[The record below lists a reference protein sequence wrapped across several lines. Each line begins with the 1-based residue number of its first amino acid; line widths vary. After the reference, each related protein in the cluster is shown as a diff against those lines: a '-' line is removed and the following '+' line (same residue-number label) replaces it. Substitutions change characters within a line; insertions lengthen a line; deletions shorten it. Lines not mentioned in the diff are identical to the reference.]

1 MALELRSDPCA
12 VACLLADTHCSG
24 FEELYLTS
32 KSSNLGL
39 KKSSILDK
47 VPEILENLTMTALTC
62 NLFLVGRIKSALFW
76 SGHLTNIY

>member
-1 MALELRSDPCA
+1 MARELRSGPYA

-32 KSSNLGL
+32 KSSNFGL

-47 VPEILENLTMTALTC
+47 IPEILENSTMTALTC
-62 NLFLVGRIKSALFW
+62 NLFLVNRIKPALFW
-76 SGHLTNIY
+76 SGNLTNVY

>member
-1 MALELRSDPCA
+1 M
-12 VACLLADTHCSG
+12 ACLLAGTHCSG

-47 VPEILENLTMTALTC
+47 VPEILENSTMTALTC
-62 NLFLVGRIKSALFW
+62 NLFVVGRIKSALFW